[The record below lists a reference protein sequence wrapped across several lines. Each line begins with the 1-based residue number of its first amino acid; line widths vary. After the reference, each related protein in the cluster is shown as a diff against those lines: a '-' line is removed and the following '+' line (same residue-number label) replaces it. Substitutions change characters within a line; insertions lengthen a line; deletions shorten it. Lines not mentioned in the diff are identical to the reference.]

1 MEWLAAAATDPRAC
15 KRQWHGTTGTTVLA
29 CGRFWDV
36 LSVPQQLGLMA
47 LDALLCIPQAPGPA
61 LADFVACRV
70 GFFLPPDPIGR
81 WVGSE
86 IRYLGTGAW
95 LTVPPP
101 DGAAGHLRWLVPPDG
116 AGTLFLPAA
125 VELAFQQAL
134 GRQAAQANRR
144 EKCPAC
150 GAPPLG
156 PESTAAADPADARAR
171 AAEHGRSRPFSQQA
185 PAQPGAPKTTR

>member
-15 KRQWHGTTGTTVLA
+15 KRQWHGTTGTAVLA

-101 DGAAGHLRWLVPPDG
+101 DRAAGHLRWLVPPDG
-116 AGTLFLPAA
+116 AGTGSSSGCWPRLWCMRATTQHPRICCHWCTPTRLRRRHSAWRTPPAPLP
-125 VELAFQQAL
+125 
-134 GRQAAQANRR
+134 RWRCMR
-144 EKCPAC
+144 P
-150 GAPPLG
+150 
-156 PESTAAADPADARAR
+156 TA
-171 AAEHGRSRPFSQQA
+171 G
-185 PAQPGAPKTTR
+185 